1 MSSEKFS
8 LVKMVI
14 WFQMEVPGRRTR
26 NLLLIPSALNAVF
39 PVCLSLSWVYVM
51 RDFFSRTKFKI
62 QL

>member
-39 PVCLSLSWVYVM
+39 PVCLSLSWVCVM
-51 RDFFSRTKFKI
+51 
-62 QL
+62 